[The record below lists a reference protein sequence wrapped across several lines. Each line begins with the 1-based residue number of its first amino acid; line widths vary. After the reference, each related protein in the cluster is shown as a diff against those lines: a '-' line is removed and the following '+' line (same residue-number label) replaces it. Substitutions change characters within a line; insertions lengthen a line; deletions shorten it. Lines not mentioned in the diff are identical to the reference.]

1 MEKISPYVFVG
12 LKSNFQSKVK
22 SSILERINPLEILK
36 VISNESNQ
44 SVDDI
49 ISRTR
54 IQEVVE
60 ARQLFCHVIKER
72 YDMPLSKIGK
82 IIGRDHATVIHS
94 LKVHSD
100 RHDVNKLYRELT
112 RRVFVEV
119 DKLPF
124 NDYSS

>member
-1 MEKISPYVFVG
+1 
-12 LKSNFQSKVK
+12 
-22 SSILERINPLEILK
+22 
-36 VISNESNQ
+36 
-44 SVDDI
+44 
-49 ISRTR
+49 
-54 IQEVVE
+54 
-60 ARQLFCHVIKER
+60 
-72 YDMPLSKIGK
+72 MPLSKIGK